1 MAETSHPPASTATR
15 PRSTRAGRRV
25 WSDVPSSQAG
35 GRQGSGRSVDR
46 PEPPAARG
54 VVIEGK
60 FSLGGSTMFETS
72 GQGSSERKE
81 LALAFGERLQ
91 TLRSRRGLSVEEF
104 ERRFEVADVATLELG
119 RREPRLSDILALS
132 DGMKVTPN
140 VLLNGFYTR
149 QRRQRAARR
158 VVRERRDRS
167 AVG

>member
-1 MAETSHPPASTATR
+1 
-15 PRSTRAGRRV
+15 
-25 WSDVPSSQAG
+25 
-35 GRQGSGRSVDR
+35 
-46 PEPPAARG
+46 
-54 VVIEGK
+54 
-60 FSLGGSTMFETS
+60 MFGTS
-72 GQGSSERKE
+72 GQGPSERKE

-91 TLRSRRGLSVEEF
+91 ALRSRRGLSVEEF
-104 ERRFEVADVATLELG
+104 EQRFEVTDVATLELG

>member
-1 MAETSHPPASTATR
+1 
-15 PRSTRAGRRV
+15 
-25 WSDVPSSQAG
+25 
-35 GRQGSGRSVDR
+35 
-46 PEPPAARG
+46 
-54 VVIEGK
+54 
-60 FSLGGSTMFETS
+60 MFGTS

-104 ERRFEVADVATLELG
+104 ERRFEVTDVATLELG

-158 VVRERRDRS
+158 VIRERRDRS

>member
-1 MAETSHPPASTATR
+1 
-15 PRSTRAGRRV
+15 
-25 WSDVPSSQAG
+25 
-35 GRQGSGRSVDR
+35 
-46 PEPPAARG
+46 
-54 VVIEGK
+54 
-60 FSLGGSTMFETS
+60 MFGTG
-72 GQGSSERKE
+72 GQGPSERKD

-104 ERRFEVADVATLELG
+104 EGRFGVADVATLELG